1 MTRQARGFTLI
12 ELVVTVAII
21 GVLAAGVMPLA
32 ELAAQRS
39 KEAELRPALR
49 QIRNA
54 LDAYKAAYDEGRI
67 EQKSG
72 ASGYPPRLRALVEG
86 VPDIKDEEG
95 RRIYFLRRVPRD
107 PLHIDP
113 SVEPERTWGLRSYA
127 SPPDAPRE
135 GQDVYDVYSLSE
147 RTGLNGVPYKEW

>member
-1 MTRQARGFTLI
+1 MTRRLRGFTLI
-12 ELVVTVAII
+12 ELVVTLAII

-39 KEAELRPALR
+39 KESELRTTLR

-67 EQKSG
+67 EQKAD
-72 ASGYPPRLRALVEG
+72 ASGYPPSLRVLVEG
-86 VPDIKDEEG
+86 VPDIKDEDG
-95 RRIYFLRRVPRD
+95 RRIYFLRRLPRD
-107 PLHIDP
+107 PLHTDP
-113 SVEPERTWGLRSYA
+113 SVEPERTWGRRSYA

-135 GQDVYDVYSLSE
+135 GADVYDVYSLSE

>member
-1 MTRQARGFTLI
+1 MMQRRRGFTLI
-12 ELVVTVAII
+12 ELVVTLAII
-21 GVLAAGVMPLA
+21 GVLAAGVLPLA

-39 KEAELRPALR
+39 KESELRTVLR

-67 EQKSG
+67 EQKAD
-72 ASGYPPRLRALVEG
+72 ASGYPPSLRVLVEG
-86 VPDIKDEEG
+86 VPDVKDEEG
-95 RRIYFLRRVPRD
+95 RRIYFLRRLPRD
-107 PLHIDP
+107 PMHTDA
-113 SVEPERTWGLRSYA
+113 SVDPERTWGRRSYA

-135 GQDVYDVYSLSE
+135 GADVYDVYSLSE

>member
-39 KEAELRPALR
+39 KEAELRTTLR

-95 RRIYFLRRVPRD
+95 RRIYFLRRMPRD

>member
-39 KEAELRPALR
+39 KEAELRTALR

-67 EQKSG
+67 ERKSG

>member
-1 MTRQARGFTLI
+1 MTRRLRGFTLI
-12 ELVVTVAII
+12 ELVVTLAII
-21 GVLAAGVMPLA
+21 GVLAAGVLPLA

-39 KEAELRPALR
+39 KESELRTTLR

-67 EQKSG
+67 EQKAD
-72 ASGYPPRLRALVEG
+72 ASGYPPKLRVLVEG

-95 RRIYFLRRVPRD
+95 RRMYFLRRLPRD
-107 PLHIDP
+107 PMHTDP
-113 SVEPERTWGLRSYA
+113 SVEPERTWGRRSYA

-135 GQDVYDVYSLSE
+135 GADVYDVYSLSE

>member
-39 KEAELRPALR
+39 KEAELRTALR

>member
-1 MTRQARGFTLI
+1 MRQRRRGFTLI
-12 ELVVTVAII
+12 ELVVTLAII

-39 KEAELRPALR
+39 KESELRTVLR

-67 EQKSG
+67 EQKAD
-72 ASGYPPRLRALVEG
+72 ASGYPPSLRVLVEG
-86 VPDIKDEEG
+86 VPDVKDEEG
-95 RRIYFLRRVPRD
+95 RRIYFLRRLPRD
-107 PLHIDP
+107 PMHTDA
-113 SVEPERTWGLRSYA
+113 SVEPERTWGRRSYA

-135 GQDVYDVYSLSE
+135 GADVYDVYSLSE

>member
-1 MTRQARGFTLI
+1 MTRPWRGFTLI
-12 ELVVTVAII
+12 ELVVTLAII

-39 KEAELRPALR
+39 KESELRTTLR

-67 EQKSG
+67 EQKAD
-72 ASGYPPRLRALVEG
+72 ASGYPPSLRVLVEG
-86 VPDIKDEEG
+86 VPDIKDEDG
-95 RRIYFLRRVPRD
+95 RRIYFLRRLPRD
-107 PLHIDP
+107 PLHTDP
-113 SVEPERTWGLRSYA
+113 SVEPERTWGRRSYA

-135 GQDVYDVYSLSE
+135 GADVYDVYSLSE